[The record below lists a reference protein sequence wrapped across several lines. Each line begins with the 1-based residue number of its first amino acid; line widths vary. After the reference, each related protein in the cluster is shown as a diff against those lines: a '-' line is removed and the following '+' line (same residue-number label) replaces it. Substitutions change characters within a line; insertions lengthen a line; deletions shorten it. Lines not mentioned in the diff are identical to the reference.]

1 MKTMCPLVYHH
12 SGFVELYIQKTVK
25 KYNSTTRKYNSTFL
39 IYIYIYID
47 RYIYNETTEA
57 ATEKLFW
64 TIVFFFWLFLGCFN
78 SFLTLL

>member
-39 IYIYIYID
+39 IYIYKYIYI
-47 RYIYNETTEA
+47 YIY
-57 ATEKLFW
+57 
-64 TIVFFFWLFLGCFN
+64 IYIY
-78 SFLTLL
+78 

>member
-39 IYIYIYID
+39 IYIYIYIL
-47 RYIYNETTEA
+47 RNCFGQ
-57 ATEKLFW
+57 LF
-64 TIVFFFWLFLGCFN
+64 FSFGC
-78 SFLTLL
+78 S

>member
-39 IYIYIYID
+39 IYIYIY
-47 RYIYNETTEA
+47 
-57 ATEKLFW
+57 TEKLFW

-78 SFLTLL
+78 NFLTLL

>member
-12 SGFVELYIQKTVK
+12 SGFVELYIQNTVK

-47 RYIYNETTEA
+47 RYIYIM
-57 ATEKLFW
+57 KLPKQPLRNCFGQL
-64 TIVFFFWLFLGCFN
+64 FFSFGC
-78 SFLTLL
+78 S

>member
-39 IYIYIYID
+39 IYIYKYIYI
-47 RYIYNETTEA
+47 YIYIYIY
-57 ATEKLFW
+57 TEKLFW